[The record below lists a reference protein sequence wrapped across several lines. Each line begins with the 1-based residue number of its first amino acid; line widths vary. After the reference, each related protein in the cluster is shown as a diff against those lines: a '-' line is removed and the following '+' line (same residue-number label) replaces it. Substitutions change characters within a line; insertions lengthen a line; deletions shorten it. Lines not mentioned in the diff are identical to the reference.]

1 MVKRKKQVKK
11 PKRRFF
17 KKRVCMFC
25 TEKIEEIDYKDVARL
40 SRFITERGKMSS
52 RRGSGVCARHQRK
65 LAREIKRA
73 RCIALLPFVK
83 K

>member
-1 MVKRKKQVKK
+1 MVKRKKQVKR

-17 KKRVCMFC
+17 RKRVCMFC

-65 LAREIKRA
+65 LARAIKRA
-73 RCIALLPFVK
+73 RYIALLPFVK

>member
-1 MVKRKKQVKK
+1 MVKRKKQVKR

>member
-1 MVKRKKQVKK
+1 MVKRKKQVKR

-65 LAREIKRA
+65 LARAIKRA
-73 RCIALLPFVK
+73 RYIALLPFIK